1 MEKQLFLNQKVTEKL
16 LPEIERRFIEHT
28 KEHYDVPESKSA
40 EVKDGYLIID
50 GYVFAFRGEKTI
62 VWKSQR
68 RKLKLAS
75 NCKINYS
82 GGEMFYPINSSEVKK
97 GFKVRLEIVFDV
109 DKKGYVTAIAVC
121 S

>member
-1 MEKQLFLNQKVTEKL
+1 M
-16 LPEIERRFIEHT
+16 
-28 KEHYDVPESKSA
+28 
-40 EVKDGYLIID
+40 
-50 GYVFAFRGEKTI
+50 
-62 VWKSQR
+62 
-68 RKLKLAS
+68 KLAS